1 MKKIFSL
8 LLLLVTSQ
16 VFALSVGDKAPATR
30 PKTQIKGEAVKSF
43 EKGKLYIFEC
53 WATWCPPCV
62 ASIPHLNELNQKMGP
77 KGVVITGV
85 NVWDGEKNPEAAK
98 KVKDFV
104 KAQDDKMSYAVAIGG
119 DKFLRDWLEAAKVDG
134 IPHAFV
140 INGDGV
146 IVWMGHPMQLNEK
159 LLGDLLTGT
168 AAPEPDKNKSEK
180 KTKDG
185 TVKDETSSTL
195 EKLGE
200 ALNKKNWDLAEKIL
214 PEALLT
220 LNARDQ
226 ANLKESAEAIIALGR
241 GDPSKINAMYEKSA
255 QDHSDNAE
263 VQNEIAWD
271 LLTNPRFG
279 KNINLTLAE
288 KCAVRAVA
296 LTKEEEADKLDTL
309 ARVRWLQ
316 GRKEEAIKLQEKAV
330 SKASYLTLKE
340 ELQLTLDSLRKG
352 VLPPGDP
359 IDIAE

>member
-1 MKKIFSL
+1 MKKILSL
-8 LLLLVTSQ
+8 FLLFITAQ
-16 VFALSVGDKAPATR
+16 AFALDVGDKAPATR
-30 PKTQIKGEAVKSF
+30 PKTQVKGEAVKAF

-62 ASIPHLNELNQKMGP
+62 ASIPHLNELNEKMGS

-85 NVWDGEKNPEAAK
+85 NVWEGEKNPEAAK

-104 KAQDDKMSYAVAIGG
+104 KTQGDKMSYAIAIGG
-119 DKFLRDWLEAAKVDG
+119 DKFLRDWLEAAKVSG

-140 INGDGV
+140 INGDGI

-159 LLGDLLTGT
+159 MLGDFLTGT
-168 AAPEPDKNKSEK
+168 KTTEPEKNKTEK

-226 ANLKESAEAIIALGR
+226 ANLKESVESIIALGR
-241 GDPSKINAMYEKSA
+241 GDSSKINVLYEKSA
-255 QDHSDNAE
+255 QEHSANAE
-263 VQNEIAWD
+263 IQNEIAWD
-271 LLTNPRFG
+271 LLTNPRFS

-296 LTKEEEADKLDTL
+296 LSKEEEADKLDTL

-316 GRKEEAIKLQEKAV
+316 GKKDEAIKLQEKAV

-340 ELQLTLDSLRKG
+340 ELKLTLDSLRKG

-359 IDIAE
+359 IAIPE

>member
-1 MKKIFSL
+1 MKKILSLFL
-8 LLLLVTSQ
+8 LLITSQ
-16 VFALSVGDKAPATR
+16 VFALDVGDKAPATR
-30 PKTQIKGEAVKSF
+30 PKTQVKGEAVKAF

-85 NVWDGEKNPEAAK
+85 NVWEGEKNPEAAK

-119 DKFLRDWLEAAKVDG
+119 DKFLRDWLEAAKVNG

-140 INGDGV
+140 INGEGV
-146 IVWMGHPMQLNEK
+146 IVWMGHPMKLTEK
-159 LLGDLLTGT
+159 MLGDFLTGT
-168 AAPEPDKNKSEK
+168 KATEPEKNKTEK

-185 TVKDETSSTL
+185 TVKDETSSTI

-200 ALNKKNWDLAEKIL
+200 ALNKKNWDLAEKLL
-214 PEALLT
+214 PEALKK
-220 LNARDQ
+220 LNPGDP
-226 ANLKESAEAIIALGR
+226 ANLKESVESIIALGR
-241 GDPSKINAMYEKSA
+241 GDPSKINAMYEKTA
-255 QDHSDNAE
+255 LDHIDNAE
-263 VQNEIAWD
+263 IQNEIAWD
-271 LLTNPRFG
+271 LLTNPRFS
-279 KNINLTLAE
+279 KNINLALAE
-288 KCAVRAVA
+288 KCAVQAVA

-316 GRKEEAIKLQEKAV
+316 GQKDEAIKLQEKAV
-330 SKASYLTLKE
+330 KKASYLTLKE

>member
-1 MKKIFSL
+1 MKKILSL
-8 LLLLVTSQ
+8 LLLFITAQ
-16 VFALSVGDKAPATR
+16 AFALDVGDKAPATR
-30 PKTQIKGEAVKSF
+30 PKTQIKGEAVKAF

-62 ASIPHLNELNQKMGP
+62 ASIPHLEELNKKMGP

-85 NVWDGEKNPEAAK
+85 NVWEGEKSPEAAK

-104 KAQDDKMSYAVAIGG
+104 KAQGDKMSYAVAIGG
-119 DKFLRDWLEAAKVDG
+119 EKFLRDWLEAAKVNG

-146 IVWMGHPMQLNEK
+146 IVWMGHPMELNEK
-159 LLGDLLTGT
+159 MLGDFLTGT
-168 AAPEPDKNKSEK
+168 KTPEPEKNKSEK

-185 TVKDETSSTL
+185 IVKDETSSAL

-200 ALNKKNWDLAEKIL
+200 ALNKNNFDLAEKLL
-214 PEALLT
+214 PEALQN
-220 LNARDQ
+220 LNSGDQ
-226 ANLKESAEAIIALGR
+226 ANLKESVESIIALGR

-255 QDHSDNAE
+255 LDHIDNAE

-279 KNINLTLAE
+279 KNINLALAE

-296 LTKEEEADKLDTL
+296 LSKEDEADKLDTL

-316 GRKEEAIKLQEKAV
+316 GQKDEAIKLQEKAV
-330 SKASYLTLKE
+330 RKASYLTLKE

>member
-85 NVWDGEKNPEAAK
+85 NVWEGEKNPEAAK

-104 KAQDDKMSYAVAIGG
+104 KAQGDKMSYAVAIGG

-226 ANLKESAEAIIALGR
+226 ANLKESVESIIALGR

-330 SKASYLTLKE
+330 SKALYLTLKE

>member
-62 ASIPHLNELNQKMGP
+62 ASIPHLNELNEKMGP

-85 NVWDGEKNPEAAK
+85 NVWEGEKNPEAAK

-104 KAQDDKMSYAVAIGG
+104 KAQGDKMSYAVAIGG

-159 LLGDLLTGT
+159 LLGDLLTGA
-168 AAPEPDKNKSEK
+168 AAPEPEKNKSEK

-185 TVKDETSSTL
+185 IVKDETSSAL

-226 ANLKESAEAIIALGR
+226 ANLKESVESIIALGR
-241 GDPSKINAMYEKSA
+241 GDPSKINAMYEKSS

>member
-85 NVWDGEKNPEAAK
+85 NVWEGEKNPEAAK

-104 KAQDDKMSYAVAIGG
+104 KAQGDKMSYAVAIGG

>member
-1 MKKIFSL
+1 
-8 LLLLVTSQ
+8 
-16 VFALSVGDKAPATR
+16 
-30 PKTQIKGEAVKSF
+30 
-43 EKGKLYIFEC
+43 
-53 WATWCPPCV
+53 
-62 ASIPHLNELNQKMGP
+62 
-77 KGVVITGV
+77 
-85 NVWDGEKNPEAAK
+85 
-98 KVKDFV
+98 
-104 KAQDDKMSYAVAIGG
+104 
-119 DKFLRDWLEAAKVDG
+119 
-134 IPHAFV
+134 
-140 INGDGV
+140 V

>member
-1 MKKIFSL
+1 MKKILSL
-8 LLLLVTSQ
+8 LLFFITAQS
-16 VFALSVGDKAPATR
+16 FALDVGDKAPATR

-62 ASIPHLNELNQKMGP
+62 ASIPHLNELNQKMGS

-85 NVWDGEKNPEAAK
+85 NVWEGEKNPEAAK

-168 AAPEPDKNKSEK
+168 AAPEPEKNKSEK

-200 ALNKKNWDLAEKIL
+200 ALNNKNWDLAEKIL

-255 QDHSDNAE
+255 QDHIDNAE

>member
-1 MKKIFSL
+1 MKKILSL
-8 LLLLVTSQ
+8 LLVFITSQ
-16 VFALSVGDKAPATR
+16 AFALDVGDKAPATR

-85 NVWDGEKNPEAAK
+85 NVWEGEKNPEAAK

-104 KAQDDKMSYAVAIGG
+104 KAQGDKMSYAIAIGG
-119 DKFLRDWLEAAKVDG
+119 DKFLRDWLEAAKVTG

-159 LLGDLLTGT
+159 MLGDFLTGT
-168 AAPEPDKNKSEK
+168 KATEPVETKTEK

>member
-1 MKKIFSL
+1 MHKFVSL
-8 LLLLVTSQ
+8 LLLFITPQ
-16 VFALSVGDKAPATR
+16 VFALKVGDKAPTTR
-30 PKTQIKGEAVKSF
+30 PETQVKGDAVKSF

-62 ASIPHLNELNQKMGP
+62 ASIPHLNELNKKMGP

-85 NVWDGEKNPEAAK
+85 NVWEGEKNSEAVK

-104 KAQDDKMSYAVAIGG
+104 KAQDDKMSYGVAIGG
-119 DKFLRDWLEAAKVDG
+119 KKFLKDWLEAANVQG

-140 INGDGV
+140 INGDGI

-159 LLGDLLTGT
+159 MLGDLLTGT
-168 AAPEPDKNKSEK
+168 TAPEPEKNKTEK
-180 KTKDG
+180 KTEEG
-185 TVKDETSSTL
+185 PVKDETSSTL
-195 EKLGE
+195 QKLGE
-200 ALNKKNWDLAEKIL
+200 ALNKKDWDLAEKIL
-214 PEALLT
+214 PEALLN
-220 LNARDQ
+220 LNPRDQ
-226 ANLKESAEAIIALGR
+226 ANLKESAESIIALGR

-255 QDHSDNAE
+255 LDHNDNAE

-279 KNINLTLAE
+279 KNINLALAE
-288 KCAVRAVA
+288 KCAVQAVA
-296 LTKEEEADKLDTL
+296 LTKEEDAEKLDTL

-316 GRKEEAIKLQEKAV
+316 GKKDEAIKLQEKAV
-330 SKASYLTLKE
+330 SKATYLTLKE

>member
-1 MKKIFSL
+1 MKKILSL
-8 LLLLVTSQ
+8 FLLLVTSQ
-16 VFALSVGDKAPATR
+16 VFALDVGDKAPATR

-85 NVWDGEKNPEAAK
+85 NVWEGEKNPEAVK

-104 KAQDDKMSYAVAIGG
+104 KAQGDKMSYAVAIGG

-159 LLGDLLTGT
+159 ILGDLLTGT
-168 AAPEPDKNKSEK
+168 ATPEPDKNKSEK

-226 ANLKESAEAIIALGR
+226 ANLKESVESIIALGR

-255 QDHSDNAE
+255 QDHIDNAE

>member
-62 ASIPHLNELNQKMGP
+62 ASIPHLNELNEKMGP

-104 KAQDDKMSYAVAIGG
+104 KAQGDKMSYAVAIGG

-140 INGDGV
+140 INGEGV

-159 LLGDLLTGT
+159 LLGDLLTGA
-168 AAPEPDKNKSEK
+168 AAPEPEKNKSEK

-185 TVKDETSSTL
+185 IVKDETSSTL

-226 ANLKESAEAIIALGR
+226 ANLKESVESIIALGR

>member
-1 MKKIFSL
+1 MHKFLSL
-8 LLLLVTSQ
+8 LLLFITPQ
-16 VFALSVGDKAPATR
+16 VFALEVGDKAPATR
-30 PKTQIKGEAVKSF
+30 PKTQINGEAVKSF

-62 ASIPHLNELNQKMGP
+62 ASIPHLTELNKKMGP

-85 NVWDGEKNPEAAK
+85 NVWDGEKNADAAK

-104 KAQDDKMSYAVAIGG
+104 KAQGDKMSYAVAIGG
-119 DKFLRDWLEAAKVDG
+119 EKFVRDWLEAAKVNG

-140 INGDGV
+140 INGDGI
-146 IVWMGHPMQLNEK
+146 IVWMGHPMQLDEK
-159 LLGDLLTGT
+159 MLGDLLTGT
-168 AAPEPDKNKSEK
+168 KPAEPVENKTEK

-185 TVKDETSSTL
+185 AVKDETSSTL

-200 ALNKKNWDLAEKIL
+200 ALNNKNWDLAEKIL
-214 PEALLT
+214 PEALLG
-220 LNARDQ
+220 LNPSDQ
-226 ANLKESAEAIIALGR
+226 LNLKESAEAIIALGR
-241 GDPSKINAMYEKSA
+241 GNPSKINAMYEKSA

-279 KNINLTLAE
+279 KNINLVLAE

-316 GRKEEAIKLQEKAV
+316 GKKDEAIKLQEKAV

-352 VLPPGDP
+352 ILPPGDS
-359 IDIAE
+359 IDLAE

>member
-1 MKKIFSL
+1 MHKFVSL
-8 LLLLVTSQ
+8 LLLFITPQ
-16 VFALSVGDKAPATR
+16 VFALKVGDKAPTTR
-30 PKTQIKGEAVKSF
+30 PETQVKGDAVKSF

-62 ASIPHLNELNQKMGP
+62 ASIPHLNELNKKMGP

-85 NVWDGEKNPEAAK
+85 NVWEGEKNSEAVK

-104 KAQDDKMSYAVAIGG
+104 KAQDDKMSYGVAIGG
-119 DKFLRDWLEAAKVDG
+119 KKFLKDWLEAANVQG

-140 INGDGV
+140 INGDGI
-146 IVWMGHPMQLNEK
+146 IVWMGHPMQLEEK
-159 LLGDLLTGT
+159 MLGDLLTGT
-168 AAPEPDKNKSEK
+168 TPSEPEKNKTEK
-180 KTKDG
+180 KTKEG
-185 TVKDETSSTL
+185 TLRDDNNSTL
-195 EKLGE
+195 EKLGV
-200 ALNKKNWDLAEKIL
+200 ALNKKDWDLAEKIL
-214 PEALLT
+214 PEALLN
-220 LNARDQ
+220 LSPRDQ
-226 ANLKESAEAIIALGR
+226 TNLKDSVESIIALGR

-255 QDHSDNAE
+255 LDHIDNAE

-279 KNINLTLAE
+279 KNINLALAE
-288 KCAVRAVA
+288 KCAVQAVA

-316 GRKEEAIKLQEKAV
+316 GRKDEAIKLQEKAV

-352 VLPPGDP
+352 VLPAGNP

>member
-8 LLLLVTSQ
+8 FLLLVTSQ

-62 ASIPHLNELNQKMGP
+62 ASIPHLNELNEKMGP

-104 KAQDDKMSYAVAIGG
+104 KAQGDKMAYAVTIGG
-119 DKFLRDWLEAAKVDG
+119 EKFVRDWLEAAKVDG

-168 AAPEPDKNKSEK
+168 AAPEPEKDKSEK

-241 GDPSKINAMYEKSA
+241 GDPAKINAMYEKSA
-255 QDHSDNAE
+255 QDHSDDAE

-279 KNINLTLAE
+279 KNINLALAE
-288 KCAVRAVA
+288 KCAVRAVT
-296 LTKEEEADKLDTL
+296 LTKDEDAEKLDTL

-316 GRKEEAIKLQEKAV
+316 GKKEEAIKLQEKAV

>member
-1 MKKIFSL
+1 MKKILSL
-8 LLLLVTSQ
+8 FLLLVTSQ

-85 NVWDGEKNPEAAK
+85 NVWEGEKNPEAAK

-104 KAQDDKMSYAVAIGG
+104 KAQGDKMSYAVAIGG

-241 GDPSKINAMYEKSA
+241 GDPSKINAMYEKSS

-330 SKASYLTLKE
+330 SKASYLSLKE

>member
-1 MKKIFSL
+1 MKKILSLFL
-8 LLLLVTSQ
+8 LLITSQ
-16 VFALSVGDKAPATR
+16 VFALDVGDKAPATR
-30 PKTQIKGEAVKSF
+30 PKTQVKGEAVKAF

-85 NVWDGEKNPEAAK
+85 NVWEGEKNPEAAK

-119 DKFLRDWLEAAKVDG
+119 DKFLRDWLEAAKVNG

-140 INGDGV
+140 INGEGV
-146 IVWMGHPMQLNEK
+146 IVWMGHPMELTEK
-159 LLGDLLTGT
+159 MLGDFLTGT
-168 AAPEPDKNKSEK
+168 RATEPEKNKTEK

-185 TVKDETSSTL
+185 TVKDETSSTI

-220 LNARDQ
+220 LNAGDQ
-226 ANLKESAEAIIALGR
+226 VNLKESVESMIALGR
-241 GDPSKINAMYEKSA
+241 GDPSKINALYEKSA
-255 QDHSDNAE
+255 QEHSDNAE
-263 VQNEIAWD
+263 IQNEIAWD
-271 LLTNPRFG
+271 LLTNPRFS

-288 KCAVRAVA
+288 KCAVQAVA

-316 GRKEEAIKLQEKAV
+316 GKKDEAIKLQEKAV
-330 SKASYLTLKE
+330 RKASYLTLKE

-352 VLPPGDP
+352 VLPSGDP

>member
-1 MKKIFSL
+1 MHKFLSL
-8 LLLLVTSQ
+8 LLLLITPQ
-16 VFALSVGDKAPATR
+16 VFALDVGDKAPATR
-30 PKTQIKGEAVKSF
+30 PKTQINGEAVKSF
-43 EKGKLYIFEC
+43 EKGKLYVFEC

-62 ASIPHLNELNQKMGP
+62 ASIPHLNELNKKMGP

-85 NVWDGEKNPEAAK
+85 NVWDGEKNADAAK

-104 KAQDDKMSYAVAIGG
+104 KAQGDKMSYAVAIGG
-119 DKFLRDWLEAAKVDG
+119 EKFVRDWLEAAKVNG

-140 INGDGV
+140 VNGDGV
-146 IVWMGHPMQLNEK
+146 IVWMGHPMQLDEK
-159 LLGDLLTGT
+159 MLGDLLTGT
-168 AAPEPDKNKSEK
+168 TAAETKENKTEK

-185 TVKDETSSTL
+185 VLKNETGSNL

-200 ALNKKNWDLAEKIL
+200 ALNNKNWDLAEKIL
-214 PEALLT
+214 PEALKD
-220 LNARDQ
+220 LNASDQ
-226 ANLKESAEAIIALGR
+226 ANLKESAEAVIALGR

-255 QDHSDNAE
+255 LEHSDNAE

-279 KNINLTLAE
+279 KNINLSLAE
-288 KCAVRAVA
+288 KCAIQAVA
-296 LTKEEEADKLDTL
+296 LTKEEDADKLDTL

-316 GRKEEAIKLQEKAV
+316 GKKDEAIKLQEKAV
-330 SKASYLTLKE
+330 GKASYLSLKE
-340 ELQLTLDSLRKG
+340 ELKQTLDSLRKG

>member
-1 MKKIFSL
+1 MKKILSL
-8 LLLLVTSQ
+8 LLLFITAQS
-16 VFALSVGDKAPATR
+16 FALDVGDKAPATR

-85 NVWDGEKNPEAAK
+85 NVWEGEKSPEAAK

-104 KAQDDKMSYAVAIGG
+104 KEQGDKMSYAIAIGG
-119 DKFLRDWLEAAKVDG
+119 EKFLRDWLEAAKVNG

-159 LLGDLLTGT
+159 MLGDFLTGT
-168 AAPEPDKNKSEK
+168 KTPEPEKNKSEK
-180 KTKDG
+180 KTKDV
-185 TVKDETSSTL
+185 TVKDETSSAL
-195 EKLGE
+195 GKLGE
-200 ALNKKNWDLAEKIL
+200 ALNKNNFDLAEKLL
-214 PEALLT
+214 PEVLKN
-220 LNARDQ
+220 LNSGDQ
-226 ANLKESAEAIIALGR
+226 ANLKESVESIIALGR

-255 QDHSDNAE
+255 LDHIDNAE

-279 KNINLTLAE
+279 KNINLALAE

-296 LTKEEEADKLDTL
+296 LSKEDEADKLDTL

-316 GRKEEAIKLQEKAV
+316 GQKDEAIKLQEKAV
-330 SKASYLTLKE
+330 RKASYLTLKE

>member
-1 MKKIFSL
+1 MKKILSL
-8 LLLLVTSQ
+8 LLLFITTQ
-16 VFALSVGDKAPATR
+16 AFALDVGDKAPATR

-62 ASIPHLNELNQKMGP
+62 ASIPHLEELNKKMGP

-85 NVWDGEKNPEAAK
+85 NVWEGEKSPEAAK

-104 KAQDDKMSYAVAIGG
+104 KAQGDKMSYAIAIGG
-119 DKFLRDWLEAAKVDG
+119 EKFLRDWLEAAKVNG

-159 LLGDLLTGT
+159 MLGDFLTGT
-168 AAPEPDKNKSEK
+168 KTPEPEKNKSEK
-180 KTKDG
+180 KTKDV
-185 TVKDETSSTL
+185 TVKDEPGSAL
-195 EKLGE
+195 EKLWE
-200 ALNKKNWDLAEKIL
+200 ALNKNNFDLAEKLL
-214 PEALLT
+214 PEALKN
-220 LNARDQ
+220 LNSGDQ
-226 ANLKESAEAIIALGR
+226 ANLKESVESIIALGR

-255 QDHSDNAE
+255 LDHIDNAE

-279 KNINLTLAE
+279 KNINLALAE
-288 KCAVRAVA
+288 KCAIRAVA
-296 LTKEEEADKLDTL
+296 LSKEDEADKLDTL

-316 GRKEEAIKLQEKAV
+316 GQKDEAIKLQEKAV
-330 SKASYLTLKE
+330 RKASYLTLKE

>member
-1 MKKIFSL
+1 MHKFLSVL
-8 LLLLVTSQ
+8 LLFITSQ
-16 VFALSVGDKAPATR
+16 VFALDVGDKAPATR

-62 ASIPHLNELNQKMGP
+62 ASIPHLNELNKKMGP

-85 NVWDGEKNPEAAK
+85 NVWEGEKSPEAVK

-119 DKFLRDWLEAAKVDG
+119 DKFLKDWLEAANVQG

-140 INGDGV
+140 VNGEGI

-168 AAPEPDKNKSEK
+168 KTADPTENKTEK
-180 KTKDG
+180 KTKDAG
-185 TVKDETSSTL
+185 VKNQNSSAL

-200 ALNKKNWDLAEKIL
+200 ALKKKDWDLAEKIL
-214 PEALLT
+214 PSALSD
-220 LNARDQ
+220 LNPRDQ
-226 ANLKESAEAIIALGR
+226 KNLQESAESIIALGR
-241 GDPSKINAMYEKSA
+241 GDSSKIYAMYERSA
-255 QDHSDNAE
+255 EEHSDNAE
-263 VQNEIAWD
+263 IQNEIAWD

-279 KNINLTLAE
+279 KNINITLAE
-288 KCAVRAVA
+288 KYATRAVS
-296 LTKEEEADKLDTL
+296 LTHENEADKLDTL
-309 ARVRWLQ
+309 ARVRWMQ
-316 GRKEEAIKLQEKAV
+316 GKKDEAIKLQEKAV
-330 SKASYLTLKE
+330 SKANYLTLKE
-340 ELQLTLDSLRKG
+340 ELQVTLESMRKG

-359 IDIAE
+359 IDIGE

>member
-1 MKKIFSL
+1 MNKILSFL
-8 LLLLVTSQ
+8 LLLITPQ
-16 VFALSVGDKAPATR
+16 VFALSVGDKAPSTR
-30 PKTQIKGEAVKSF
+30 PDTQIKGEAVKSF

-62 ASIPHLNELNQKMGP
+62 ASIPHLNELNKKMGP

-85 NVWDGEKNPEAAK
+85 NVWEGEKNAEAVK

-119 DKFLRDWLEAAKVDG
+119 KKFLKDWLEAANVNG

-140 INGDGV
+140 INGEGI
-146 IVWMGHPMQLNEK
+146 IVWMGHPMQLDEK

-168 AAPEPDKNKSEK
+168 KPTEPEKNKAEK
-180 KTKDG
+180 KTKDVG
-185 TVKDETSSTL
+185 IKDESSSAL

-200 ALNKKNWDLAEKIL
+200 ALDKKNWDLAEKIL
-214 PEALLT
+214 PEALKNLG
-220 LNARDQ
+220 ARDQ
-226 ANLKESAEAIIALGR
+226 ANLKDSVESLIALGR
-241 GDPSKINAMYEKSA
+241 GDPTKINAMYEKSA
-255 QDHSDNAE
+255 SEHSDNAE

-279 KNINLTLAE
+279 KNINIILAE
-288 KCAVRAVA
+288 KCALKAVA

-316 GRKEEAIKLQEKAV
+316 GKHEEAIKLQEKAV

-340 ELQLTLDSLRKG
+340 ELQQTLESMRKG
-352 VLPPGDP
+352 VLPAGEP

>member
-8 LLLLVTSQ
+8 LLVFIASQ
-16 VFALSVGDKAPATR
+16 VFALDVGDKAPATR
-30 PKTQIKGEAVKSF
+30 PKTQIKGEAVKAF

-62 ASIPHLNELNQKMGP
+62 SAIPHLNELNKKMGP

-85 NVWDGEKNPEAAK
+85 NVWEGEKNPEAAK

-104 KAQDDKMSYAVAIGG
+104 KKQDEKMSYAIAIGG
-119 DKFLRDWLEAAKVDG
+119 DKFLRDWLEAAKVNG

-140 INGDGV
+140 INGEGI

-159 LLGDLLTGT
+159 MLGDFLTGT
-168 AAPEPDKNKSEK
+168 KATEPVETKTEK
-180 KTKDG
+180 KTKDE
-185 TVKDETSSTL
+185 TLKDKTSSAL

-200 ALNKKNWDLAEKIL
+200 ALDKKNWDLAEKIL
-214 PEALLT
+214 PEAV
-220 LNARDQ
+220 LNVSPRDQ
-226 ANLKESAEAIIALGR
+226 ANLQESVESIIALGR
-241 GDPSKINAMYEKSA
+241 GDPSKINALYEKSA
-255 QDHSDNAE
+255 QEHSANAE
-263 VQNEIAWD
+263 IQNEIAWD
-271 LLTNPRFG
+271 LLTNPRFS

-288 KCAVRAVA
+288 KCAVQAVA

-316 GRKEEAIKLQEKAV
+316 GKKDEAIKLQEKAV
-330 SKASYLTLKE
+330 LKASYLTLKE
-340 ELQLTLDSLRKG
+340 ELKLTLDSLRKG

-359 IDIAE
+359 IAIPE

>member
-1 MKKIFSL
+1 MKKILSL
-8 LLLLVTSQ
+8 LLVFITSQ
-16 VFALSVGDKAPATR
+16 VLALDVGDKAPATR

-85 NVWDGEKNPEAAK
+85 NVWEGEKNPESAK

-104 KAQDDKMSYAVAIGG
+104 KAQGDKMSYAIAIGG
-119 DKFLRDWLEAAKVDG
+119 DKFLRDWLEAAKVTG

-159 LLGDLLTGT
+159 MLGDFLTGT
-168 AAPEPDKNKSEK
+168 KATEPVETKTEK

-185 TVKDETSSTL
+185 TVKDETSSAL

-226 ANLKESAEAIIALGR
+226 ANLKESVESIIALGR

-255 QDHSDNAE
+255 QDHIDSAE

>member
-85 NVWDGEKNPEAAK
+85 NVWEGEKNPEAAK

-104 KAQDDKMSYAVAIGG
+104 KAQGDKMSYAVAIGG

-185 TVKDETSSTL
+185 TVKDETSSAL

-226 ANLKESAEAIIALGR
+226 ANLKESVESIIALGR

-255 QDHSDNAE
+255 QDHIDSAE

>member
-1 MKKIFSL
+1 MHKLLSAL
-8 LLLLVTSQ
+8 LLFITPQ
-16 VFALSVGDKAPATR
+16 VFALGVGDKAPATR
-30 PKTQIKGEAVKSF
+30 PKTQIQGEAVKSF

-62 ASIPHLNELNQKMGP
+62 ASIPHLNDLNKKMGP

-85 NVWDGEKNPEAAK
+85 NVWEGEKNAEAAK

-119 DKFLRDWLEAAKVDG
+119 DKFLKDWLEAAKVNG

-140 INGDGV
+140 INGDGI
-146 IVWMGHPMQLNEK
+146 IVWMGHPMQLDEK
-159 LLGDLLTGT
+159 MLGDLLTGT
-168 AAPEPDKNKSEK
+168 KPSEPETPKTEK

-185 TVKDETSSTL
+185 VVKDETRSTL

-200 ALNKKNWDLAEKIL
+200 ALKEKNWDRAEKIL
-214 PEALLT
+214 PEALLN
-220 LNARDQ
+220 LSPRDQ

-241 GDPSKINAMYEKSA
+241 GDPSKINTMYEKSA
-255 QDHSDNAE
+255 LEHSDNAE

-279 KNINLTLAE
+279 KNINLSLAE
-288 KCAVRAVA
+288 KCAVQAVA
-296 LTKEEEADKLDTL
+296 LSKEEDAEKLDTL

-316 GRKEEAIKLQEKAV
+316 GKKDEAIKLQEKAV
-330 SKASYLTLKE
+330 SKAGYLTLKQE
-340 ELQLTLDSLRKG
+340 IQATLESMRKG
-352 VLPPGDP
+352 VLPPGEP
-359 IDIAE
+359 IDIGE

>member
-1 MKKIFSL
+1 MKKILSL
-8 LLLLVTSQ
+8 FLLLVTSQ

-85 NVWDGEKNPEAAK
+85 NVWEGEKNPEAAK

-104 KAQDDKMSYAVAIGG
+104 KAQGDKMSYAVAIGG

-159 LLGDLLTGT
+159 LLGDFLTGT
-168 AAPEPDKNKSEK
+168 TAPEPDKNKSEK

-241 GDPSKINAMYEKSA
+241 GDPSKINAMYEKSS

>member
-43 EKGKLYIFEC
+43 EKGKIYIFEC

-226 ANLKESAEAIIALGR
+226 ANLKESVESIIALGR